1 MGVVERFLIWP
12 MQVSL
17 GEEGSEGEGWVSLG
31 GLTVSFKEK
40 RHSIGMK
47 KDLCDD
53 LLDIGDRECWRW
65 WRERESVCILGMRK
79 GWLVF
84 VE

>member
-1 MGVVERFLIWP
+1 

-17 GEEGSEGEGWVSLG
+17 GEEGSEVEESVSLG

-53 LLDIGDRECWRW
+53 LLDIGDRDRECWR
-65 WRERESVCILGMRK
+65 
-79 GWLVF
+79 
-84 VE
+84 